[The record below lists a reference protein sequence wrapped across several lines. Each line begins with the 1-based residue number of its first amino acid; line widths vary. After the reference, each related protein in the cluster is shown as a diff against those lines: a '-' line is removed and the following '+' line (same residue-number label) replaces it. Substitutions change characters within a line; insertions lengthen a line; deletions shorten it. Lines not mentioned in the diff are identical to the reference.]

1 MALLAGLRRVLARA
15 WLVLMLSVGTAGACA
30 ICLSA
35 VELTPGMRI
44 DGADQV
50 VLAEASGVGE
60 EWAIVARLKGE
71 GPLDMAVLAADL
83 PPPQATAAGRAE
95 LLVRTALGQRWS
107 GLGEVDPAHADW
119 LRAFARSQP
128 PDARMRGEAV
138 PVLLRSLLTKPNRPG
153 TGDDEMPEGS
163 GWRERLELVA
173 PKLDSGDGLVEA
185 LAYGELGRAPYEAI
199 VELGRDL
206 HAAEILERI
215 AAEDIAARRAAD
227 ILLLG
232 GAGGERSADWVEGR
246 LQGDLAAGTFKD
258 LSALLAAHLELRGPA
273 RLDWVARTYL
283 FDPARG
289 LDAIEAALTALGV
302 HGDADAAVPRARVV
316 EVYRRFIRERP
327 AMAGFVAA
335 DLLRWE
341 EWGATRDY
349 AALLD
354 KGAIADPAG
363 VFAAAAYIRSSPDE
377 VAQAQLD
384 RRDD

>member
-1 MALLAGLRRVLARA
+1 MRQVNSDTCFASARFTPSSQAGAAHGVDDGAKALALLEGLDFGAARVHAARARFLAGMARRATAKRGDMAAHKAARDFFHATLEVAQDLGWWAFAARATFEEARSAFKVNDLEGARRALEREAGIQERRGNLLGVSEALGSIGHYIHRRAGRFAEARDVFERALDFAQRAGDAQQARWSRRALASACARLGDFDRAMALYD
-15 WLVLMLSVGTAGACA
+15 
-30 ICLSA
+30 
-35 VELTPGMRI
+35 ELQVH
-44 DGADQV
+44 AD
-50 VLAEASGVGE
+50 AHGRPE
-60 EWAIVARLKGE
+60 
-71 GPLDMAVLAADL
+71 D
-83 PPPQATAAGRAE
+83 RAE
-95 LLVRTALGQRWS
+95 LRIK
-107 GLGEVDPAHADW
+107 
-119 LRAFARSQP
+119 RA
-128 PDARMRGEAV
+128 G
-138 PVLLRSLLTKPNRPG
+138 
-153 TGDDEMPEGS
+153 
-163 GWRERLELVA
+163 
-173 PKLDSGDGLVEA
+173 
-185 LAYGELGRAPYEAI
+185 
-199 VELGRDL
+199 
-206 HAAEILERI
+206 IL
-215 AAEDIAARRAAD
+215 
-227 ILLLG
+227 
-232 GAGGERSADWVEGR
+232 R
-246 LQGDLAAGTFKD
+246 LQGDLAAGTFTD

-363 VFAAAAYIRSSPDE
+363 VFAAAAYVRSSPD
-377 VAQAQLD
+377 AAARAQLD